1 MDKQKFGRLFYITCL
16 ILAVIVF
23 VAGRLLLPKAVVNE
37 EDYFRLSDLNKF
49 FVFGFIIPVGVI
61 VREFLLLPYVIKIM
75 IIKIIV
81 ASLIFVSGLVI
92 FFALSTVSSSIIVY
106 LSYGSLILILIPSTS
121 FKKFETE

>member
-61 VREFLLLPYVIKIM
+61 VREFLLLPYVRKIM

-106 LSYGSLILILIPSTS
+106 LSYGSLVLILIPSTS